1 MNGGRDPRTV
11 RRHRAAKL
19 ADAIEAEIFSGA
31 LTPGSR
37 LGSKADLIE
46 RYDIS
51 YGAFNEALRVC
62 QERGLVTAQSGRGGG
77 IFVASPI
84 ERRDPHAITTRAQV
98 GRLIGECEQ
107 VRYVL
112 ERSVVVD
119 AATSRAPEDVDDLM
133 SILGRLETSSDDD
146 ASYRSE
152 VIHLHWRIAKI
163 CRNRSLSR
171 LYRMFL
177 ESVADADY
185 DIARTP
191 EFRRVNIKTQR
202 EVIAAIAAQNTQ
214 RAASLVSEHDPLV
227 LIGRDLRDAIMERL
241 SREIAASHATSE
253 ALIG

>member
-1 MNGGRDPRTV
+1 MNGARDPRTV

-19 ADAIEAEIFSGA
+19 ADAIEAEILSGS

-46 RYDIS
+46 HYAIS

-84 ERRDPHAITTRAQV
+84 ERPDAHAITTRAQV

-107 VRYVL
+107 VRSVL
-112 ERSVVVD
+112 ERGVVVD
-119 AATSRAPEDVDDLM
+119 AATSRQPEDVDDLM
-133 SILGRLETSSDDD
+133 SILGRMETSDDD

-152 VIHLHWRIAKI
+152 VGHLHWRIAKI

-177 ESVADADY
+177 ESVADAEH
-185 DIARTP
+185 DIPRGP
-191 EFRRVNIKTQR
+191 EFRRINIKTQR

-241 SREIAASHATSE
+241 SREIAATHATSE

>member
-1 MNGGRDPRTV
+1 MNDARDHRPL

-19 ADAIEAEIFSGA
+19 ADAIEAEILSGA
-31 LTPGSR
+31 LAPGSR

-46 RYDIS
+46 RYHIS

-77 IFVASPI
+77 IFVASPL
-84 ERRDPHAITTRAQV
+84 ERPDPHAITTRVQV
-98 GRLIGECEQ
+98 GRLIGECEP
-107 VRYVL
+107 VRYAL
-112 ERSVVVD
+112 ECSVVVD
-119 AATSRAPEDVDDLM
+119 AATSREPEDVDDLM
-133 SILGRLETSSDDD
+133 SILTRMEASADD
-146 ASYRSE
+146 AGYRSE
-152 VIHLHWRIAKI
+152 VGHLHWRIAKI

-177 ESVADADY
+177 ESIEDASR
-185 DIARTP
+185 DIPRTP
-191 EFRRVNIKTQR
+191 EFRRVNVEAQR

-241 SREIAASHATSE
+241 SREIAATHTTSE